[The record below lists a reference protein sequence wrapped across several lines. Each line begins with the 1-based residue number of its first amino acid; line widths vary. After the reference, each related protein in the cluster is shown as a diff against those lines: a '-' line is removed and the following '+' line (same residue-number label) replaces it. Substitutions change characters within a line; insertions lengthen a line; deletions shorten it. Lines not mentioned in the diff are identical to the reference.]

1 MVQDLK
7 EKVQEQD
14 AARDAAKKIQQLK
27 KPPDR
32 GKVWGNALNQAGAG
46 EKVTDQNRYKQNK
59 LMYVETGLRPVST
72 AFEIS
77 ILNIF

>member
-14 AARDAAKKIQQLK
+14 AARDAIKKIQQLK

-32 GKVWGNALNQAGAG
+32 GKVWGKDINQAETR
-46 EKVTDQNRYKQNK
+46 EKVTDQKFK
-59 LMYVETGLRPVST
+59 
-72 AFEIS
+72 
-77 ILNIF
+77 NIQ